1 MSRKTWFSITNT
13 AAAIEVSI
21 HDEIGAWGISAKDFL
36 TTLKSQPQ
44 NLPLNL
50 SIHSPGGE
58 VFDGWAIYNALK
70 ARTAPVNVKI
80 EGLAASMASVIAM
93 AGSTISMP
101 RNAYLMIHNPM
112 GVAIGEAADM
122 RDLATLL
129 DKLRDGI
136 VNAYESR
143 TGLPRDEIIN
153 LMDAETWMDGA
164 DALARGFVDNNSDA
178 VALAAAAFDTRKF
191 INMPTAAITP
201 AAEIEPISP
210 TVIDPFAVEP
220 SSPVEDQPTEIIPA
234 APVEPTAPEAKGFLE
249 RIAAAFSGDVAVKA
263 ELATARADVASRDI
277 EVAALKAKL
286 TAAEAKATQFDAL
299 VTQVTQLE
307 AAAKTTGQAA
317 AEIAT
322 AHGLKPD
329 AVAAL
334 PSPSDDA
341 GADIVAQFEAITDPA
356 AKRDFYK
363 KHKASLR
370 KFSFN

>member
-93 AGSTISMP
+93 AGSTITMP

-122 RDLATLL
+122 RDLAALL

-143 TGLPRDEIIN
+143 TGMPRDEIIAMMN
-153 LMDAETWMDGA
+153 AETWMDGA

-191 INMPTAAITP
+191 INMPPAAITP
-201 AAEIEPISP
+201 AQEIEPISP
-210 TVIDPFAVEP
+210 PVADPAPVEP
-220 SSPVEDQPTEIIPA
+220 AAPVIEDQPTEIIPTA
-234 APVEPTAPEAKGFLE
+234 SVEPPAPEAKGFFD
-249 RIAAAFSGDVAVKA
+249 RILAAVSGDAALKT
-263 ELATARADVASRDI
+263 ELASARAALASRDG
-277 EVAALKAKL
+277 EVAALNAKL

-299 VTQVTQLE
+299 VAQVTQLE
-307 AAAKTTGQAA
+307 AAAKSTGQAA
-317 AEIAT
+317 AEIAA
-322 AHGLKPD
+322 AHGLKPE

-341 GADIVAQFEAITDPA
+341 GADIVAQFNAITDSA
-356 AKRDFYK
+356 AKRDFYLK
-363 KHKASLR
+363 NKAKL
-370 KFSFN
+370 KAA